1 MWSALQHAK
10 EQALGFARRHKKLL
24 VATTVTAAC
33 AAGAYYAYSR
43 MVQEAEKFTQ
53 QLQRQMAEHQRLQL
67 SLASTTE
74 ESSATVQRFLPRL
87 RSRLYAL
94 VDLESVVQELK
105 TLDKTQRPQRN
116 ALWERA
122 KTLALTRYFTAL
134 VAFGLWHLL
143 VFAQVAIIGK
153 RVFEKSKANTDL
165 FAFASRED
173 EEKAHAAAHHAFL
186 ASGLEYFLDEGL
198 EKIKSHVER
207 AVLANEQLKRCVL
220 LEDKRW
226 QGQWRILTPAP
237 MCDRLMGLSSW
248 EVSRKAKVEREELNE
263 LLQSIFLSVIP
274 SSSSESATE
283 LATWRSFL
291 IYADKKPSQNEHVI
305 SLLNDLWDLLDSD
318 LFSPALQHSL
328 GFLCGNAFQD
338 LNEVVYGFVA
348 SQHRVI
354 EEEEEARLAKPAPAL
369 AKLIPCLQAEIGK
382 LLASGPDSYVFK
394 YSQGVGEME
403 AFRNFYEAIFFQQ
416 DDLVAQLI

>member
-10 EQALGFARRHKKLL
+10 SQALGFARRHKKLL

-33 AAGAYYAYSR
+33 AAGAYYAYTR
-43 MVQEAEKFTQ
+43 MVHEAEKFTQ

-105 TLDKTQRPQRN
+105 ALDKTQRARRN
-116 ALWERA
+116 ALWEQA

-143 VFAQVAIIGK
+143 VFSQVAIIGK
-153 RVFEKSKANTDL
+153 RVFEKSKANAET

-186 ASGLEYFLDEGL
+186 ASGLEYFLGEGL

-207 AVLANEQLKRCVL
+207 VVASNDQLK
-220 LEDKRW
+220 
-226 QGQWRILTPAP
+226 
-237 MCDRLMGLSSW
+237 SW

-263 LLQSIFLSVIP
+263 LLQSIFLAVVPSQTG
-274 SSSSESATE
+274 SSSVASDHGGEQ
-283 LATWRSFL
+283 LALWRSFL
-291 IYADKKPSQNEHVI
+291 IYSDKKPSQNEHVI

-318 LFSPALQHSL
+318 LFAPALQHSL
-328 GFLCGNAFQD
+328 GYLCGNAFQD

-348 SQHRVI
+348 SEHRVI
-354 EEEEEARLAKPAPAL
+354 EEEEEIRRTKPAPAL

-382 LLASGPDSYVFK
+382 LLSSGPESYVFK

-403 AFRNFYEAIFFQQ
+403 QFRNFYEAIFFQQ

>member
-1 MWSALQHAK
+1 MLFVNTVKNVTRKTSMWSALQHAK
-10 EQALGFARRHKKLL
+10 VQAVGFARRHKKLL

-33 AAGAYYAYSR
+33 AAGAYYAYTR
-43 MVQEAEKFTQ
+43 MMHEAEKFTQ

-105 TLDKTQRPQRN
+105 ALDKTQRSRRN

-143 VFAQVAIIGK
+143 VFAQVAVIGK
-153 RVFEKSKANTDL
+153 RVFEKSKASADGFGFT
-165 FAFASRED
+165 SREA

-186 ASGLEYFLDEGL
+186 ASGLEYFLDEGI

-207 AVLANEQLKRCVL
+207 VVASNEQL
-220 LEDKRW
+220 
-226 QGQWRILTPAP
+226 Q
-237 MCDRLMGLSSW
+237 SW

-263 LLQSIFLSVIP
+263 LLQSIFLTIMP
-274 SSSSESATE
+274 SPTGGRDESADE
-283 LATWRSFL
+283 LTLWRSFL
-291 IYADKKPSQNEHVI
+291 IYADKKPAQNEHVI
-305 SLLNDLWDLLDSD
+305 SLLNDVWDLLDSD
-318 LFSPALQHSL
+318 LFAPALEHSL

-338 LNEVVYGFVA
+338 LNEVVYGVVA
-348 SQHRVI
+348 SEGPRFI
-354 EEEEEARLAKPAPAL
+354 EEEDEEARRTKPAPAL
-369 AKLIPCLQAEIGK
+369 AKLIPCLQVEIGK
-382 LLASGPDSYVFK
+382 LLASGPESYVVK
-394 YSQGVGEME
+394 YSQGVGEIE

>member
-10 EQALGFARRHKKLL
+10 EATFGFARRHKKL
-24 VATTVTAAC
+24 VIATGVTAAC
-33 AAGAYYAYSR
+33 VTGAYYAYNR

-74 ESSATVQRFLPRL
+74 ESNATVQRFLPRL
-87 RSRLYAL
+87 KSKLYAL

-105 TLDKTQRPQRN
+105 TLDKTQKAKRN

-122 KTLALTRYFTAL
+122 KNLALTRYFTAL
-134 VAFGLWHLL
+134 IAFGLWHLL
-143 VFAQVAIIGK
+143 VFAQVSIIGK
-153 RVFEKSKANTDL
+153 RVFEKSKVEKDL
-165 FAFASRED
+165 FAFGSREE
-173 EEKAHAAAHHAFL
+173 EEKAHAAAHHTFL

-198 EKIKSHVER
+198 QKIKAHVEH
-207 AVLANEQLKRCVL
+207 AVTTNEQLKTW
-220 LEDKRW
+220 D
-226 QGQWRILTPAP
+226 
-237 MCDRLMGLSSW
+237 
-248 EVSRKAKVEREELNE
+248 VSRKAKVEREELNE
-263 LLQSIFLSVIP
+263 LLQSIFLSILP
-274 SSSSESATE
+274 SPSVLESPEAPE
-283 LATWRSFL
+283 LALWRSFL

-318 LFSPALQHSL
+318 LFAPALQHSL

-338 LNEVVYGFVA
+338 LNEVVYGVT
-348 SQHRVI
+348 SHKII
-354 EEEEEARLAKPAPAL
+354 EEEEEARLQKPAPPL
-369 AKLIPCLQAEIGK
+369 AKLIPCLQSEISK
-382 LLASGPDSYVFK
+382 LLSSGQDSYVFK

-403 AFRNFYEAIFFQQ
+403 TFRNFYEAIFFQQ